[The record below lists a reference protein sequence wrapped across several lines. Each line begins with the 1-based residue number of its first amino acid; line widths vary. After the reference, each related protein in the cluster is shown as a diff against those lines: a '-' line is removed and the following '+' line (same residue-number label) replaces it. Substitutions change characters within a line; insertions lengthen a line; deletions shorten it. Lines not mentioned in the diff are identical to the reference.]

1 MADESAS
8 EDRNEEPTA
17 RRLQKARDDGEVA
30 RSSEVPAA
38 SVLIAGT
45 AYIFYSAGDTASRL
59 KALFAAG
66 FIFDQGS
73 VHDVTKLPAILA
85 EHIMQSFIIIFP
97 LLAVT
102 AIAAIAA
109 SGLTGGYLFSLK
121 SAAPKFSKL
130 SPFSGLK
137 RIFGF
142 KAVAE
147 MTKATIKIALV
158 GAVIIW
164 VVADNLEALMR
175 LGEMGMEP
183 ALSSAADM
191 TAHAALLISLSLI
204 LIAVCDAFYQRHEFN
219 KRMRMSKQDIRD
231 EMKDSEGRPE
241 VRAQIRRR
249 QREMSTSRMMDR
261 IKEAD
266 VVITNPEHFA
276 VALAYDP
283 SKDGAPI
290 LLAKGID
297 TLAFRIIEE
306 AKKSGVHTMP
316 APPLARALYFT
327 TKINHPIPEELYY
340 VVAKVIA
347 YVFSLSSFQ
356 PGMGAIVRPKLEI
369 PKAMRFDSNGQLEAG
384 GLNS

>member
-1 MADESAS
+1 
-8 EDRNEEPTA
+8 
-17 RRLQKARDDGEVA
+17 
-30 RSSEVPAA
+30 
-38 SVLIAGT
+38 
-45 AYIFYSAGDTASRL
+45 
-59 KALFAAG
+59 
-66 FIFDQGS
+66 
-73 VHDVTKLPAILA
+73 
-85 EHIMQSFIIIFP
+85 
-97 LLAVT
+97 
-102 AIAAIAA
+102 
-109 SGLTGGYLFSLK
+109 
-121 SAAPKFSKL
+121 
-130 SPFSGLK
+130 LK

-175 LGEMGMEP
+175 LGAMGMEP

-191 TAHAALLISLSLI
+191 TAHAALLISVSLI

-283 SKDGAPI
+283 TKDGAPI

-384 GLNS
+384 GLNA

>member
-1 MADESAS
+1 MAEESAS

-45 AYIFYSAGDTASRL
+45 AYIFYSAGDTAGRL

-102 AIAAIAA
+102 VIAAIAA

-164 VVADNLEALMR
+164 VVADNLETLMR
-175 LGEMGMEP
+175 LGAMGMEP

-249 QREMSTSRMMDR
+249 QREMATSRMMDR

-316 APPLARALYFT
+316 APPLAQAGDTQGDAL
-327 TKINHPIPEELYY
+327 
-340 VVAKVIA
+340 
-347 YVFSLSSFQ
+347 
-356 PGMGAIVRPKLEI
+356 
-369 PKAMRFDSNGQLEAG
+369 
-384 GLNS
+384 